1 MSSLLISDNVAPYIS
16 GEKGKMRWDVR
27 CSIFC
32 QWVSH
37 LIPGERKLSFDRH
50 AYTPLRVYAAAR
62 VHSRW
67 QNRSVTFGKRQEKLN
82 RGWHETGNRGI
93 GVRFWMEGYTETVS
107 VHLSRRPTPS
117 PQEVRKALHPRSPVR
132 RLPICPAPGPRRVRS
147 PRSHA

>member
-16 GEKGKMRWDVR
+16 GEKEKMRWDGR
-27 CSIFC
+27 CSISC
-32 QWVSH
+32 QWVNH
-37 LIPGERKLSFDRH
+37 LIWERGNCPSTGMRTLPCVSMQ
-50 AYTPLRVYAAAR
+50 AAR

-93 GVRFWMEGYTETVS
+93 GVRSWMEGYTETVS